1 MWKGLFVL
9 EERWLLLWG
18 ERASILWQ
26 SLPGDWPVKCFFSSL
41 KPAFHLLERK
51 AITYQKRSQFMCQ
64 SRARDISSFSQKS
77 AIQLC
82 SEDHFIKCIN
92 IWCDKVWDNFV
103 QIIQNLQHTLQN
115 FVQKKTAFLVHTC
128 FPNLLN
134 LKIHLHNPAQGRQ
147 SDSLRKRSGLLYIR
161 MKFWMERRSSP
172 ERKVAWGTIE

>member
-1 MWKGLFVL
+1 M
-9 EERWLLLWG
+9 
-18 ERASILWQ
+18 
-26 SLPGDWPVKCFFSSL
+26 FFSSL
-41 KPAFHLLERK
+41 LRPAFHLLERK

-77 AIQLC
+77 TIQLC

-92 IWCDKVWDNFV
+92 IWCDKVWDNVV